1 MHPFAVI
8 DLHCDTL
15 TAFSD
20 FTRWRNPLDDS
31 DAAWSLSALPR
42 GIYWGQCFAIFLPD
56 TLTPEEAVRYYA
68 RHQKSFVRQM
78 QTFCSRISAC
88 QTAAQIDTAWA
99 QGKTAAV
106 LSVEN
111 GSALA
116 GDLDRVALLARDG
129 VRMMT
134 LTWNGENELGSGNST
149 DHGLSDFGR
158 AVIPAMEHSGILPDV
173 SHLNDQGFADLLAV
187 AQKPFLATHS
197 NSRAVCGHKRNLT
210 DDQIREMADRRC
222 LIGLNYCSCFLRDG
236 GCAGPEDLL
245 RHVDHFLDLGAENCL
260 ALGSDFDGADL
271 PPFLNTPEK
280 ACGLYQCLLDHGFS
294 PALCDKILFGNA
306 LAFFRANLG

>member
-1 MHPFAVI
+1 MHPYAVI

-15 TAFSD
+15 TACAD

-42 GIYWGQCFAIFLPD
+42 GVRWGQCFAIFLPD
-56 TLTPEEAVRYYA
+56 TLTPEEAVRCYA
-68 RHQKSFVRQM
+68 RHQKSFVRQT

-88 QTAAQIDTAWA
+88 QSAAQIKTAWE
-99 QGKTAAV
+99 QGKVAAI

-116 GDLDRVALLARDG
+116 GDLARVELLARDG

-134 LTWNGENELGSGNST
+134 LTWNGEHQLGSGNKT
-149 DHGLSDFGR
+149 NHGLSDFGR
-158 AVIPAMEHSGILPDV
+158 AVIPTMEHFGILPDV
-173 SHLNDQGFADLLAV
+173 SHLNDQGLADLLAV

-197 NSRAVCGHKRNLT
+197 NARAVCGHKRNLT
-210 DDQIREMADRRC
+210 DDQIRELADRGC
-222 LIGLNYCSCFLRDG
+222 LIGLNFCSAFLRDG
-236 GCAGPEDLL
+236 GCVGLEDLL
-245 RHVDHFLDLGAENCL
+245 RHVDHFLELGAENCL

-271 PPFLNTPEK
+271 PAFLSTPEK
-280 ACGLYQCLLDHGFS
+280 ACGLYQCFLGHGLP
-294 PALCDKILFGNA
+294 PALCDKILYGNA
-306 LAFFRANLG
+306 LTFFGANLS